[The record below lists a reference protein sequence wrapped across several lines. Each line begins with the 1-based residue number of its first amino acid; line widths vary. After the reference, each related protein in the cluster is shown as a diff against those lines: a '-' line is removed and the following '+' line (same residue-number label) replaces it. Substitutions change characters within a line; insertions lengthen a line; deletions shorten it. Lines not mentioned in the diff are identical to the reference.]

1 MRAPGDRIEEKR
13 RHIVAISWLG
23 GRPLDRALHW
33 KNMVKNAGSVAVVDD
48 EENLRETVAYAL
60 RREGYRVD
68 LYADGEDA
76 WSRFESEL
84 PDVCVLDILM
94 PRMDGLELC
103 RKLRSRSEV
112 LPIIFLTSKD
122 EEFDRVLGLELGA
135 DDYLCKPFAMRELV
149 ARIKVLFR
157 RLALVG
163 ARSDEE
169 ELLSLGPLTLD
180 LSRYQA
186 TWNNESLS
194 LTVTEFM
201 LLHVLARRPGHVKS
215 RTQLMAECYPH
226 DAYVSERTIDSHVKR
241 LRKKFAQID
250 PDFDAVDT
258 VYGLGYR
265 YRERDP

>member
-1 MRAPGDRIEEKR
+1 MSKP
-13 RHIVAISWLG
+13 LG
-23 GRPLDRALHW
+23 R
-33 KNMVKNAGSVAVVDD
+33 VAVVDD
-48 EENLRETVAYAL
+48 EDNIRETVAYAL
-60 RREGYRVD
+60 RREGYHVD
-68 LYADGEDA
+68 LYGDGQDA
-76 WSRFESEL
+76 WERLESQL
-84 PDVCVLDILM
+84 PDVAVVDILM

-103 RKLRSRSEV
+103 RKLRGQSEV

-157 RLALVG
+157 RLALAGTG
-163 ARSDEE
+163 AGPDAHETVE
-169 ELLSLGPLTLD
+169 LGPLMLD

-186 TWNNESLS
+186 TWNQTPLA

-201 LLHVLARRPGHVKS
+201 LLHALARRPGHVKS
-215 RTQLMAECYPH
+215 RAKLMEECYPH

-241 LRKKFAQID
+241 LRKKFAQLD
-250 PDFDAVDT
+250 PEFDEIDT

-265 YRERDP
+265 YREQKA